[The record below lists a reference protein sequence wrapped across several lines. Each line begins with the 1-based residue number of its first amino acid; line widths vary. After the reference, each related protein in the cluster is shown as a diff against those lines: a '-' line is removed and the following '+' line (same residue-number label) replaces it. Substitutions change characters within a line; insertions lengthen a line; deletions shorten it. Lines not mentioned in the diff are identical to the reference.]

1 MRAMFCWLVVFCMFV
16 ATARA
21 EIRVEF
27 AMDHDPDVTPPKPV
41 TIFPKNLLSLWL
53 QALARPEA
61 EMQRMAAESI
71 VQAHAFQ
78 LPDIEKAKPAL
89 LKVVSAES
97 SYSAA
102 RFAAARALIVLDARE
117 TAAVL
122 FEASQRHGTD
132 LRQLVEP
139 ALAKWKFEPIR
150 SVWQKR
156 FSAPSTHLRD
166 LMLAIRGMRE
176 VGDEACA
183 EALLKITH
191 DSLHPVAARLEAARS
206 AGRLR
211 ATGLEADALQFS
223 GPASGTV
230 FERLC
235 AAALLDR
242 HRSEFARVTLLQFA
256 QDAEPSV
263 AAAALASLNV
273 QDPGLVV
280 PLAEQAMRNDDAN
293 VRQQGVFAF
302 AERPSP
308 ERVTALA
315 RLLNDPHP
323 QVRAT
328 VRESLFRLA
337 RTAELDSP
345 IRESATVV
353 LNGDG
358 WRGQEQAALLLAA
371 LDHKSVAG
379 RLVELLES
387 PRDEVMMTAAWGLR
401 LLAVPET
408 LAAILD
414 KATRQTAARKRASP
428 HPTVDVQ
435 VALMFETLGL
445 MKYGPSEELLRL
457 YVPKNPQM
465 GDLSRGAAVWGLG
478 KFHADKPDEGL
489 AKLFFERL
497 TDPGIE
503 PPETERVRI
512 MSVIAMGFMKTKSQ
526 VEPLR
531 TSSYATAAPTR
542 EYLAIRWAMQGLTGE
557 KMPEPPPTILT
568 QSGWFLEPLE
578 KSPSEEKA
586 SIAAPV
592 SVKRA
597 IEKPNDP
604 K

>member
-1 MRAMFCWLVVFCMFV
+1 MRAMFFWLAVFCMFV
-16 ATARA
+16 ASAHA

-27 AMDHDPDVTPPKPV
+27 AMDHDPDATPPKSV
-41 TIFPKNLLSLWL
+41 TNFPENLLSLWL
-53 QALARPEA
+53 KALARPEA

-71 VQAHAFQ
+71 AQAQAFQ
-78 LPDIEKAKPAL
+78 LPDIETSKPAL
-89 LKVVSAES
+89 LKVVTAES
-97 SYSAA
+97 SHSAA
-102 RFAAARALIVLDARE
+102 RLAAARALIVLDARD
-117 TAAVL
+117 TAAGL

-150 SVWQKR
+150 SVWLKR
-156 FSAPSTHLRD
+156 LNSPSTHLRD
-166 LMLAIRGMRE
+166 LMLAIRGLRE
-176 VGDEACA
+176 VGDGACV

-191 DSLHPVAARLEAARS
+191 DSLRPVAARLEAARS
-206 AGRLR
+206 VGSLR
-211 ATGLEADALQFS
+211 DSGLEEDALRFS
-223 GPASGTV
+223 GKKSAAI
-230 FERLC
+230 FDRLC

-242 HRSEFARVTLLQFA
+242 HRSDSARAALSQLT

-263 AAAALASLNV
+263 AVAALASLNA

-293 VRQQGVFAF
+293 VRRQGVFAF

-315 RLLNDPHP
+315 RLLDDSHP
-323 QVRAT
+323 SVRET

-337 RTAELDSP
+337 QTAELDSP
-345 IRESATVV
+345 IRKSATAV

-358 WRGQEQAALLLAA
+358 WRGQEQAALLLTA
-371 LDHKSVAG
+371 LDHKPIAG

-387 PRDEVMMTAAWGLR
+387 PRDEVLIAAAWGLR

-414 KATRQTAARKRASP
+414 KATRQTAARKRAPP
-428 HPTVDVQ
+428 HPAVDVQ

-445 MKYGPSEELLRL
+445 MKYAPGEELLRL
-457 YVPKNPQM
+457 YVPKDPQM

-489 AKLFFERL
+489 AKQFFDRL

-512 MSVIAMGFMKTKSQ
+512 MSVIAMGTMKAKSQ

-531 TSSYATAAPTR
+531 ATVYATVAPIR
-542 EYLAIRWAMQGLTGE
+542 EYMAMRWTMQALTGE
-557 KMPEPPPTILT
+557 KLPEPPPAIVT
-568 QSGWFLEPLE
+568 QYGWFLEPLE
-578 KSPSEEKA
+578 RPASDEKPS
-586 SIAAPV
+586 AATPLTV
-592 SVKRA
+592 
-597 IEKPNDP
+597 KPNDP